1 MINDDDNFNEVKSS
15 ELEIRSKNFRSSS
28 HDGWSAARIKYEL
41 AERGHTLTSLAK
53 ANGYHHTAG
62 SRVLRTPWPAM
73 EAVIAD
79 AIGVSAMEIWP
90 DRYDP
95 ETGVPK
101 AYLPRQRR
109 RMNRSDSRDEQ
120 PGCE

>member
-1 MINDDDNFNEVKSS
+1 MRDIFDKAHKERNFKSH
-15 ELEIRSKNFRSSS
+15 KNSFESFPMEF
-28 HDGWSAARIKYEL
+28 WSTARIKYEL

-62 SRVLRTPWPAM
+62 SRVLRTAWPAM
-73 EAVIAD
+73 EAVIAG

-95 ETGVPK
+95 NTGVPK

-120 PGCE
+120 TGCK